1 MAVSTRGPA
10 FDEQYSNSSLVNFEN
25 LDSLSD
31 ILLAETNDR
40 INFNRFIDTRNGTG
54 DASRRPSTQ
63 PFHDENTD
71 DTDTSARL
79 KTLQQR
85 NQQLQ
90 RALALASVQYSKELA
105 SMKRKIEK
113 LEQHVAELEAGG
125 QKNN

>member
-1 MAVSTRGPA
+1 MAESTRGPA
-10 FDEQYSNSSLVNFEN
+10 FDEQHSNSSLVNFEN

-31 ILLAETNDR
+31 ILLAETNDK
-40 INFNRFIDTRNGTG
+40 INFNRFIDIRNGAVN
-54 DASRRPSTQ
+54 ASCPPSTQ
-63 PFHDENTD
+63 PFHDENTND
-71 DTDTSARL
+71 ASARL

-113 LEQHVAELEAGG
+113 LEQHVAELEAGE
-125 QKNN
+125 QKTN

>member
-1 MAVSTRGPA
+1 MAESTRGPA

-31 ILLAETNDR
+31 ILLAETNNK
-40 INFNRFIDTRNGTG
+40 INRFIDTRNGTG

-63 PFHDENTD
+63 PSHDENTD